1 MAAAIPIPVPVPVS
15 EGEAAAAPPGSV
27 PGSLFENYDPVGAL
41 NGMFAPAYIHGFQPS
56 NDAVANWMEQNHPL
70 TNASVEDTRMPP
82 EWRDPN
88 EGTIAGAG
96 QGFGPYGAGGIP
108 KNLQFGDPRGPIDPA
123 ALQVLAQGGKYD
135 MAGRRDAIAARLL
148 SNTQAQDAY
157 AKRMATDTPPAWTP
171 SVDMTGY
178 MKYEYQND

>member
-1 MAAAIPIPVPVPVS
+1 MVAAVPVPVPVPVAEG
-15 EGEAAAAPPGSV
+15 EGEAVPPGTV
-27 PGSLFENYDPVGAL
+27 PGSLFQNYDPTGAL
-41 NGMFAPAYIHGFQPS
+41 NGMFAPAYIHGFKPS
-56 NDAVANWMEQNHPL
+56 NDAVAKWMEANHPL

-88 EGTIAGAG
+88 EGTFMGAG
-96 QGFGPYGAGGIP
+96 IGGGPYGAGGIP
-108 KNLQFGDPRGPIDPA
+108 KNLTFGDPRGPIDPA

-148 SNTQAQDAY
+148 ANTQAQEA
-157 AKRMATDTPPAWTP
+157 AAMKSTDTPPAWTP